1 MGRITYVLSMAVVLS
16 IVWMGVTARVS
27 AESFAVGFVV
37 GALIVGLIGTRKA
50 ATIQPTRLPRQVFSL
65 IAYVL
70 LSFVEITR
78 SSFDVAR
85 RVLDPKL
92 PMQPGIVAIPTQDPD
107 QDETIAA
114 LSAHAITITPGQ
126 LAVEFDGAK
135 VMYIHCLD
143 VASAQTADQEQA
155 ARLKRLRAILGR
167 AES

>member
-1 MGRITYVLSMAVVLS
+1 MGRATYVLAAATLLS
-16 IVWMGVTARVS
+16 AIWIGVTARVN

-37 GALIVGLIGTRKA
+37 SALIVSLIGTRER
-50 ATIQPTRLPRQVFSL
+50 ATAQLSRLPRQLLSL
-65 IAYVL
+65 IVYTI
-70 LSFVEITR
+70 LSFIEITR

-92 PMQPGIVAIPTQDPD
+92 PLKPGIIAVPTQDEA
-107 QDETIAA
+107 QDELIAA

-143 VASAQTADQEQA
+143 IESAATAEREQA
-155 ARLKRLRAILGR
+155 ARLERLRAILGK
-167 AES
+167 A

>member
-1 MGRITYVLSMAVVLS
+1 MGRITYIIATSLLLSVVW
-16 IVWMGVTARVS
+16 IGVTARVS
-27 AESFAVGFVV
+27 LEGFGVGFVV
-37 GALIVGLIGTRKA
+37 SVLVVSLIGTRRA

-65 IAYVL
+65 IVYVL
-70 LSFVEITR
+70 HSFIEITR

-92 PMQPGIVAIPTQDPD
+92 PMQPGIIAVPTQDET
-107 QDETIAA
+107 QDDTIAA

-143 VASAQTADQEQA
+143 IQSAKTADQEQA
-155 ARLKRLRAILGR
+155 ARLKMLRTILGK
-167 AES
+167 ADS